1 MAFTTVF
8 AGFALTTHILPK
20 ISLLPA
26 FVAGLTRVLT
36 MATPGMVNFPVFF
49 TSLAAKEV
57 KKTGKFTIPG
67 VAMVKTRVKPAT
79 KAGKRE
85 IFGKMCVVKAKP
97 AKTVVKAY
105 AVAAIKKAV

>member
-36 MATPGMVNFPVFF
+36 MATPGMVNFPIFFTSLAAKAAKASSTFEQFDFFSSVVWAMASHMPPLDKALTPFIVFF

-57 KKTGKFTIPG
+57 KKT
-67 VAMVKTRVKPAT
+67 
-79 KAGKRE
+79 
-85 IFGKMCVVKAKP
+85 
-97 AKTVVKAY
+97 
-105 AVAAIKKAV
+105 